1 MFKTTVIL
9 HIDKTM
15 NICQNALGEM
25 FFLPE
30 LVGGSLKTPFYAVIS
45 DQIQNVKDF
54 SPLWGE
60 DISGSFK
67 VIGAA
72 FQRRKDVIE
81 WLTVP
86 GLKSLE
92 EHEPDKEWLE
102 LVGN

>member
-1 MFKTTVIL
+1 MFKVTVIL

-15 NICQNALGEM
+15 NICQNMFGEM

-30 LVGGSLKTPFYAVIS
+30 LISGSLKTPFYAVIS
-45 DQIQNVKDF
+45 DQMKDIKDF

-72 FQRRKDVIE
+72 FQRKRDMLD
-81 WLTVP
+81 WLTIP
-86 GLKSLE
+86 AMKSCE
-92 EHEPDKEWLE
+92 QYEPDAEWLE
-102 LVGN
+102 LVS